1 MKRIVPERLK
11 KIRESRGIS
20 PAEAARKVS
29 LERSTYYKYES
40 GAVIPTS
47 PTLQV
52 LAMYLGTSVDYLCG
66 LTDDPKPD
74 VMPVHIDGEAEET
87 TNFIIE
93 YEKLKSE
100 YRLLVR
106 QIVKALSEK

>member
-11 KIRESRGIS
+11 KIRQSRGIS

-29 LERSTYYKYES
+29 IERSTYYKYES
-40 GAVIPTS
+40 GAVIPSST
-47 PTLQV
+47 TLQV

-66 LTDDPKPD
+66 LTDDPKQD
-74 VMPVHIDGEAEET
+74 LIPVHVDGKPDET
-87 TNFIIE
+87 RDFITE

-100 YRLLVR
+100 HRLLVR
-106 QIVKALSEK
+106 QIIKALSEK

>member
-11 KIRESRGIS
+11 KIRESRGLT

-29 LERSTYYKYES
+29 LERSTYYKYET
-40 GAVIPTS
+40 GAVAPTS

-66 LTDDPKPD
+66 LTDDPKP
-74 VMPVHIDGEAEET
+74 VIIPVNVDGEADDTRE
-87 TNFIIE
+87 FFIE
-93 YEKLKSE
+93 YENLKPE
-100 YRLLVR
+100 YRTLIKHL
-106 QIVKALSEK
+106 VKALSDK